1 MQKII
6 VNSTPLIV
14 LGNIGYLW
22 ILKEMYGKIII
33 PRAVYDEVTVHNDV
47 AGNLLKSER
56 WIKVDDSVVGADRK
70 MYRARLHA
78 GEVEVMIL
86 AQEQAADMV
95 IIDDNE
101 AKKTAKYLGLNVT
114 GTLGVLMTARKKD
127 MISSLEEV
135 LEKLENVGFYIGDE
149 LKENILRLVGER

>member
-47 AGNLLKSER
+47 ASNLLKSER

-149 LKENILRLVGER
+149 LKENILRHVGER

>member
-47 AGNLLKSER
+47 ASNLLKSER

>member
-22 ILKEMYGKIII
+22 ILKEMYGEIII

-47 AGNLLKSER
+47 ASNLLKSER

-135 LEKLENVGFYIGDE
+135 LEKLENVGFYIGDD

>member
-14 LGNIGYLW
+14 LGNIGYLL
-22 ILKEMYGKIII
+22 ILKEMYGEIII

-47 AGNLLKSER
+47 ASNLLKSER

>member
-47 AGNLLKSER
+47 ASNLLKSER

-114 GTLGVLMTARKKD
+114 GTM
-127 MISSLEEV
+127 
-135 LEKLENVGFYIGDE
+135 GF
-149 LKENILRLVGER
+149 

>member
-1 MQKII
+1 MQKVI

-22 ILKEMYGKIII
+22 VLKELYGEIIV
-33 PRAVYDEVTVHNDV
+33 PKAVFDEVTIQDDA
-47 AGNLLKSER
+47 AGNLLKLET
-56 WIKVDDSVVGADRK
+56 WIKVDESAVGADRK

-86 AQEQAADMV
+86 AQSQPADIV

-101 AKKTAKYLGLNVT
+101 AKKTAKYLGLDVI
-114 GTLGVLMTARKKD
+114 GTLGVLMVARRRG
-127 MISSLEEV
+127 IIPSLKEI
-135 LEKLENVGFYIGDE
+135 LERLDSVGFI
-149 LKENILRLVGER
+149 

>member
-22 ILKEMYGKIII
+22 ILKEMYGEIII

-47 AGNLLKSER
+47 ASNLLKSER

>member
-1 MQKII
+1 MQKVI

-22 ILKEMYGKIII
+22 VLKELYGEIIV
-33 PRAVYDEVTVHNDV
+33 PKAVFDEVTIQDDA
-47 AGNLLKSER
+47 AGNLLKSET
-56 WIKVDDSVVGADRK
+56 WIKVDESAVGADRK

-86 AQEQAADMV
+86 AQSQPADIV

-101 AKKTAKYLGLNVT
+101 AKKTAKYLGLDVI
-114 GTLGVLMTARKKD
+114 GTLGVLMVARRRG
-127 MISSLEEV
+127 IIPSLKEI
-135 LEKLENVGFYIGDE
+135 LERLDSVGFI
-149 LKENILRLVGER
+149 